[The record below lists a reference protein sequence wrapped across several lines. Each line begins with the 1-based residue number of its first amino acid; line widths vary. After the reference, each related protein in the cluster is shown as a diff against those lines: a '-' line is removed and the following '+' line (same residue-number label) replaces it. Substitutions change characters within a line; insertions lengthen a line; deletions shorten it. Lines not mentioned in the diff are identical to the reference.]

1 MTMVGISSNN
11 IHSQSIVMDSSN
23 EQNVAAMIAAT
34 QRFSNKTTV
43 EQELVNASLVKTF
56 NPNLLPHSDQAAV
69 APLNLREL
77 FISPS
82 IANGRAARSSLQEH
96 TSRRCSRLHQ

>member
-23 EQNVAAMIAAT
+23 EQNVATMIAAT

-56 NPNLLPHSDQAAV
+56 NPKHVAAAGASIVLPLIDANKLTLV
-69 APLNLREL
+69 AGVGGGSR
-77 FISPS
+77 
-82 IANGRAARSSLQEH
+82 
-96 TSRRCSRLHQ
+96 TSRNNSTCPQ